1 MGIGASVTR
10 KGLYMADDPTKKK
23 GDGKRKSI
31 DSADDP
37 LRADKGGH
45 PSSMPSYNDVFKFL
59 EKSGSSVSS
68 IFPVSVGPSR
78 ISDATLA
85 NHDTIQKIHELEEE
99 KVGLRREADNFAK
112 EAQRAKTSDAEKEKA
127 IRQYIAKIEQISE
140 KERLSFL
147 LSRVNEKA
155 QKLLLESVEFQK
167 SFLETHQ
174 CNAFVMSVDIRRSTE
189 LMSKARSPQQFANF
203 MTILCTELERIIKEN
218 YGVFDKF
225 TGDGVLAFF
234 PDFYSGDDAGIFAV
248 SVADQCHKIFEEKY
262 REFRNSFI
270 SVLTGVG
277 LGIGIDYG
285 PSHLVQMAGGLTIVG
300 TPVVYACR
308 MSGATANT
316 TLLNQYAYEKISE
329 RFSPYCSFQET
340 EIEIKNEGKTL
351 AYQVQL
357 NEIEYTPS
365 PPPWLT
371 VDRSINMENA

>member
-1 MGIGASVTR
+1 
-10 KGLYMADDPTKKK
+10 MADDQIKKK
-23 GDGKRKSI
+23 EDSKRKNI
-31 DSADDP
+31 GLGDDP
-37 LRADKGGH
+37 LRADKGGRL
-45 PSSMPSYNDVFKFL
+45 SSIPSYNDVFKFL
-59 EKSGSSVSS
+59 EKSGSSGISISTGSS
-68 IFPVSVGPSR
+68 G
-78 ISDATLA
+78 ISGVTFA
-85 NHDTIQKIHELEEE
+85 NQDTIQKIHELEEE
-99 KVGLRREADNFAK
+99 KAGLRREADNFAK
-112 EAQRAKTSDAEKEKA
+112 EAQRAKASDAEKEKA
-127 IRQYIAKIEQISE
+127 IRQFVAKIEQISE

-155 QKLLLESVEFQK
+155 QKLLLESAEFQK

-189 LMSKARSPQQFANF
+189 LMSKARSPQQFADF

-234 PDFYSGDDAGIFAV
+234 PDFYSGDDAGIFVV

-300 TPVVYACR
+300 APVVYACR
-308 MSGATANT
+308 MSGAPANT
-316 TLLNQYAYEKISE
+316 TLLNQHGYEKISE
-329 RFSPYCSFQET
+329 KFSAYCFFQET

-357 NEIEYTPS
+357 NGIEYSPS
-365 PPPWLT
+365 PPPWST
-371 VDRSINMENA
+371 TDQNINMDEEQPNK

>member
-1 MGIGASVTR
+1 MNKEEDGNS
-10 KGLYMADDPTKKK
+10 KNPGL
-23 GDGKRKSI
+23 G
-31 DSADDP
+31 DDP
-37 LRADKGGH
+37 LRVDKAGYQ
-45 PSSMPSYNDVFKFL
+45 SSIPSYNDVFKFL
-59 EKSGSSVSS
+59 EKSGFSGSSLSTGTSVST
-68 IFPVSVGPSR
+68 GASR
-78 ISDATLA
+78 ISGLTFT
-85 NHDTIQKIHELEEE
+85 NQDTIQRIHEFEEE
-99 KVGLRREADNFAK
+99 KARLRLEADNYAK
-112 EAQRAKTSDAEKEKA
+112 EAQRAKASDAEKEEA
-127 IRQYIAKIEQISE
+127 IQQYVATIEQISE

-155 QKLLLESVEFQK
+155 QKKLLESGEFQK
-167 SFLETHQ
+167 CFLETHQ

-203 MTILCTELERIIKEN
+203 MTILCTELERIIKDN

-234 PDFYSGDDAGIFAV
+234 PDFYSGDDAGIFVV

-270 SVLTGVG
+270 SVLTEVG

-300 TPVVYACR
+300 APVVYACR
-308 MSGATANT
+308 MSSAPANT
-316 TLLNQYAYEKISE
+316 TLLNQQGYEKISE
-329 RFSPYCSFQET
+329 NFSTYCSFQET

-357 NEIEYTPS
+357 NGIEYSPC
-365 PPPWLT
+365 PPPW
-371 VDRSINMENA
+371 SIEDPNMNGDKDQPTETRIPS